1 MEKKEKGLKILV
13 SGFRREDLIWRI
25 KDLLLDMVTIK
36 HQIHAQSE
44 LQPSAGPHLA
54 RHVRGTTS

>member
-36 HQIHAQSE
+36 HQNMPSLSCN
-44 LQPSAGPHLA
+44 LQLA
-54 RHVRGTTS
+54 PI